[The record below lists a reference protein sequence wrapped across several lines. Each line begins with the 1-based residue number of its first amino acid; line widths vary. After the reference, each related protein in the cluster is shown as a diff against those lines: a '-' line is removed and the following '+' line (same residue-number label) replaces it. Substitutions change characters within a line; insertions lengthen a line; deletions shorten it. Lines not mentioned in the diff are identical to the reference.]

1 MPWSYRMSY
10 TEDFLLRQSIQ
21 VVKTLFV
28 IDRIKHRSY
37 SKNWP
42 PPSFDCNCE
51 DDVWFVWLRVLF
63 PAREELEEHAGDH
76 ESNKVQI
83 NEAEKAEVGEGEG
96 LGVVVSSIASLR
108 LACCSLW
115 LWKNAWSN
123 ASGWPLSSTHA
134 ALWLSFTLLRNDSWY
149 LPNVRSN
156 AKISRDRCV
165 GHCVVLIWFLLSK
178 SSIEALSIS
187 RRWTSSS
194 YNHQW
199 EQWAL
204 L

>member
-108 LACCSLW
+108 LGMLLIMIMKERMVERVWLSVQLKACCSLAKFHPLTEW
-115 LWKNAWSN
+115 LVV
-123 ASGWPLSSTHA
+123 SS
-134 ALWLSFTLLRNDSWY
+134 
-149 LPNVRSN
+149 
-156 AKISRDRCV
+156 
-165 GHCVVLIWFLLSK
+165 
-178 SSIEALSIS
+178 
-187 RRWTSSS
+187 
-194 YNHQW
+194 
-199 EQWAL
+199 
-204 L
+204 